1 MVNCTDSIR
10 IPYCNNCKTI
20 LKSITTQSI
29 TCKPKSAVQ
38 CKPVTREICKYVEWE
53 DSTQDVFDMCTPDM
67 VWRPKQEISHEKRCL
82 LDSTID
88 GNVPALPPLGPEHP
102 RIFNNPAPVYTPRYT
117 TQRPTGYTQTP
128 PPRPTRPSYNVP
140 NLVRESTYGAPSPR
154 APRGYG
160 TARGEPLGPSDWLK
174 ARNL

>member
-1 MVNCTDSIR
+1 
-10 IPYCNNCKTI
+10 
-20 LKSITTQSI
+20 
-29 TCKPKSAVQ
+29 
-38 CKPVTREICKYVEWE
+38 
-53 DSTQDVFDMCTPDM
+53 MCTPDM

-128 PPRPTRPSYNVP
+128 PPRPTRP
-140 NLVRESTYGAPSPR
+140 TYVAQR
-154 APRGYG
+154 APTYTPTYKPSYGVRRGR
-160 TARGEPLGPSDWLK
+160 ALEPEEWLK
-174 ARNL
+174 AKEDEEILGHIF

>member
-1 MVNCTDSIR
+1 
-10 IPYCNNCKTI
+10 
-20 LKSITTQSI
+20 
-29 TCKPKSAVQ
+29 
-38 CKPVTREICKYVEWE
+38 
-53 DSTQDVFDMCTPDM
+53 MCTPDM

-82 LDSTID
+82 LDATID

-102 RIFNNPAPVYTPRYT
+102 RIFNNPAPTYTPRYT
-117 TQRPTGYTQTP
+117 TQAP

-140 NLVRESTYGAPSPR
+140 NLVRESTYGAP

-160 TARGEPLGPSDWLK
+160 IARGEPLGPSEWLK